1 LKKSK
6 KYVIIQIQKFLYL
19 EIGMNYRIK
28 RLSALALIMILLAT
42 LAFNVYAAP
51 QPVAYNSGTR
61 HEVCSS
67 LSDAAQDYYSADFA
81 YDRLSRQSSDQL
93 LISLR
98 ALMTSTHTYT
108 AVYSDCRD
116 LAPNTDCENG
126 EGINKQLTTIY
137 TSYQSSYSEYNKG
150 SGWNREHVWPKS
162 LGGFNTDGA
171 GADLHHIRPSEN
183 RTNSARGNLKY
194 GYVTGGASIN
204 GNLSGLKGGDKGS
217 FYEPLDNAKGDVARI
232 CLYVYV
238 RYGGEL
244 TKCSNITNVF
254 QSIDVLLEWCA
265 LDPVDEWEMGRNDVV
280 EGVQG
285 NRNVFIDY
293 PEYAW
298 LLFGKQLPADMTTPS
313 GKASQTPPVSDN
325 EQTADGACDHTFSE
339 WESIGDGAKFRAC
352 IYCGMHEFS
361 SPKGADGAIYTSIFI
376 AVGAFFAVGA
386 VIGIVLVY
394 RRKNKKPA

>member
-1 LKKSK
+1 
-6 KYVIIQIQKFLYL
+6 
-19 EIGMNYRIK
+19 MNYKIK

-61 HEVCSS
+61 HKVCSS
-67 LSDAAQDYYSADFA
+67 LSEAAQDYYSSDFA
-81 YDRLSRQSSDQL
+81 YDRLSRQASEQL

-98 ALMTSTHTYT
+98 ALMSSTHTYT

-126 EGINKQLTTIY
+126 GGVNKQLTTIY
-137 TSYQSSYSEYNKG
+137 TSYQSNYSEYNNG

-162 LGGFNTDGA
+162 LGGFDTDGA

-194 GYVTGGASIN
+194 GYVTGGASVS
-204 GNLSGLKGGDKGS
+204 GNLSGLTGGNKDA

-238 RYGGEL
+238 RYGGDL
-244 TKCSNITNVF
+244 AKCSNITNVF

-265 LDPVDEWEMGRNDVV
+265 LDPVDEWEMGRNDVI

-298 LLFGKQLPADMTTPS
+298 LLFGRQIPENMTTPS
-313 GKASQTPPVSDN
+313 GKAAQTPPASDTDK
-325 EQTADGACDHTFSE
+325 ETDGGCDHIFSE
-339 WESIGDGAKFRAC
+339 WENIGDGAKFRAC
-352 IYCGMHEFS
+352 IYCGLHEFA
-361 SPKGADGAIYTSIFI
+361 SPKGSDGAIYTGIFI
-376 AVGAFFAVGA
+376 AVGATVALVT
-386 VIGIVLVY
+386 VIGVY
-394 RRKNKKPA
+394 RRKNKKSA